1 MSKLKLLCVV
11 STAMAGAAFFAA
23 PASAQS
29 VTAWNKASNNADF
42 KKCGTRDVSEREI
55 ELMEA
60 AIQRRIN
67 NSKKPDHA
75 GGGGNGGGGGGGGGG
90 DGEPRPDGTVE
101 FDVYFHV
108 VCDSIGNNCTN
119 TQQEVNASMAV
130 LNAAYAGGD
139 TYDGNFGLPTPFKF
153 NLVETMYWNE
163 PQWLEI
169 TRTTQTAM
177 KSAMRQGDEST
188 LNIYSTGIEAGLLGW
203 ATFPTSYTS
212 NPIDDGVVI
221 LNTSV
226 PGGSAAPYNE
236 GDTLTH
242 EVGHWLGL
250 YHTFQGGCKGGGGD
264 QVSDTA
270 GERSAAYGCPIG
282 RDTCRGGDV
291 DPIHNFMDY
300 TDDSCMNTFTKGQA
314 FRADTMSLEYRN
326 K

>member
-1 MSKLKLLCVV
+1 MSKTKLLCVLT
-11 STAMAGAAFFAA
+11 TAIATGTLFAG
-23 PASAQS
+23 PVSAQDF
-29 VTAWNKASNNADF
+29 TAWQKASDNASF
-42 KKCGTRDVSEREI
+42 MKCGTRDVSEREI

-75 GGGGNGGGGGGGGGG
+75 GGGGNGGGGDGGGS
-90 DGEPRPDGTVE
+90 GEPRPDGTVVI
-101 FDVYFHV
+101 DTYFHV
-108 VCDSIGNNCTN
+108 ICDDLGNNCTN

-130 LNAAYAGGD
+130 LNDAFAGGD
-139 TYDGNFGLPTPFKF
+139 SYGNLGNGLGTPFAF
-153 NLVETMYWNE
+153 NIVETVYTNDSR
-163 PQWLEI
+163 WLNI
-169 TRTTQTAM
+169 TRSSQGAM
-177 KSAMRQGDEST
+177 KSALRRGDEST
-188 LNIYSTGIEAGLLGW
+188 LNIYSTGIEDGLLGW
-203 ATFPTSYTS
+203 ATFPTSYAS
-212 NPIDDGVVI
+212 NPLDDGVVI
-221 LNTSV
+221 LNESA
-226 PGGSAAPYNE
+226 PGGTAAPYNE

-264 QVSDTA
+264 QVADTA

-300 TDDSCMNTFTKGQA
+300 TDDSCMFTFTKGQA
-314 FRADTMSLEYRN
+314 YRADTMTLEFRN